1 MEKLV
6 YVDRRNTNC
15 NKWDGQTGMFGEEGL
30 HAMWVADMDFKTA
43 SCVIDALKEYV
54 ESGVYGYYKVPEE
67 YYQSF
72 INWEREHHNLVIKKE
87 WIRFSPGVVARFHW
101 LVQMLTEPG
110 EAVIVNTP
118 VYYPFLNAV
127 KNNNRRLI
135 CSDLICDGGHYQIN
149 YEDFEKQIDEEHVKL
164 FILCS
169 PHNPVGRVWK
179 KEELAKIFEICRK
192 HQVYIISDEI
202 HQDLIFGNHQH
213 TPSLCFEEYRDLMV
227 MLAAPSKTFN
237 LAGGQNSIVII
248 ADEELREKWD
258 VYTTGNRVL
267 GGSAFGYI
275 AAQAAYEGG
284 AEWLEQ
290 VKKQIYENFEYLK
303 EELAKKLPKAVV
315 TPLEG
320 TYLCWVDLGA
330 YIPAEKVKEVVQ
342 KKCRLAVDFG
352 DWFGG
357 KRFGTHIRIKL
368 ATSLENVEITVNVL
382 AKYLK
387 TV

>member
-67 YYQSF
+67 YYRSF

-87 WIRFSPGVVARFHW
+87 WIRFSPGVVAGFHW

-169 PHNPVGRVWK
+169 PH
-179 KEELAKIFEICRK
+179 
-192 HQVYIISDEI
+192 
-202 HQDLIFGNHQH
+202 
-213 TPSLCFEEYRDLMV
+213 
-227 MLAAPSKTFN
+227 
-237 LAGGQNSIVII
+237 
-248 ADEELREKWD
+248 
-258 VYTTGNRVL
+258 
-267 GGSAFGYI
+267 
-275 AAQAAYEGG
+275 
-284 AEWLEQ
+284 
-290 VKKQIYENFEYLK
+290 
-303 EELAKKLPKAVV
+303 KL
-315 TPLEG
+315 L
-320 TYLCWVDLGA
+320 
-330 YIPAEKVKEVVQ
+330 
-342 KKCRLAVDFG
+342 
-352 DWFGG
+352 
-357 KRFGTHIRIKL
+357 
-368 ATSLENVEITVNVL
+368 
-382 AKYLK
+382 
-387 TV
+387 